1 MVFKYKMNSCESEE
15 NGEINQ
21 KARQNEKKGQIER
34 KVVRV
39 PSLDFTEL
47 KDNIIVERGSSS
59 EGSRGNTGSDD
70 NSDFS
75 ELSEILKSNR
85 ETHDVIEEIKVD
97 LDIIKS
103 SIFKDRCFNKDL
115 KEELKEI
122 KNRITVI
129 IPDSP
134 KTLSKCDAIV
144 GNTQMLMGSINR
156 LELSINDIGKINT
169 DHYLGLLSCIM
180 SLNRDVDRIQMDIN
194 DLKRNYPYAIEK
206 DA

>member
-1 MVFKYKMNSCESEE
+1 MNSCESEE